1 MEKLIRVGIVE
12 DNKTMRDSW
21 TLFIDNAPD
30 MVVLESVDSCEV
42 MLNSAELIKCDLIIM
57 DIGLPGMSG
66 IEGVT
71 EIKKLHPNIH
81 IIMASVFDDD
91 SYVFEA
97 LKAGAIGYLM
107 KKVTEMELAEAI
119 RDAIRG
125 GSPIS
130 PNIARKVIETFH
142 KVRAPK
148 EAELTSQ
155 ELKILNELATGLSYN
170 AIGKKVHL
178 SVDGVRHH
186 IRGIYRK
193 LHVHK
198 RSEAVTKGIARKL
211 IDLNK

>member
-12 DNKTMRDSW
+12 DNKSMRDSW

-30 MVVLESVDSCEV
+30 MVVLDSADSCEK
-42 MLNSAELIKCDLIIM
+42 MLKSEELKKCDLMIM

-66 IEGVT
+66 IEGVI
-71 EIKKLHPNIH
+71 EIKKRHPNMH
-81 IIMASVFDDD
+81 IIMATIFDDD

-107 KKVTEMELAEAI
+107 KKVTEAELAEAI
-119 RDAIRG
+119 RDAVGG

-142 KVRAPK
+142 KARAPK
-148 EAELTSQ
+148 EAELSGR
-155 ELKILNELATGLSYN
+155 ELEILNELATGLSYK
-170 AIGKKVHL
+170 AIGDKIYL

-193 LHVHK
+193 LQVHS

-211 IDLNK
+211 IDLTR